1 MKWCFTLGFIFAALG
16 AATEEAS
23 NDPPSVEGMD
33 PSQIEKIMIQELL
46 EKPKGSK
53 KQAFSFTKTVKPIL
67 AKFKKQML
75 ADKAKMQK
83 SLNRDLAVIKNCIK
97 KMQKSVRLGL
107 LETEDESA
115 EQSADGKKKKCPSD
129 KVVKK
134 CINKMKKLK
143 PKQKACKTL
152 EKISKK
158 DLNSILELIKKW
170 NRQKVLK
177 KDCKLDRG
185 ETKYHYV
192 DRLANHFTIKL
203 KKFEKQI
210 ALALKKQ
217 KNGKKLKKGCDL
229 IKHYQRR
236 LKVVVCNRIK
246 VANYN
251 CKCTK
256 VIKEKKICNIFN
268 GCYAA
273 AVRAK
278 VNNEKEI
285 KKKNAAAKLEWR
297 AIGRIECL
305 LKVMSGKGSK
315 KTSKQLMKC
324 VKGNQIST
332 RPLDLKYHRVPGKP
346 KCHLRGVNNK
356 MRKLCK
362 KGQKKR

>member
-1 MKWCFTLGFIFAALG
+1 MGNF
-16 AATEEAS
+16 
-23 NDPPSVEGMD
+23 
-33 PSQIEKIMIQELL
+33 Q
-46 EKPKGSK
+46 
-53 KQAFSFTKTVKPIL
+53 KTVKPIL

-75 ADKAKMQK
+75 ADKRKMQS
-83 SLNRDLAVIKNCIK
+83 SLNKDVAVIKKCIK
-97 KMQKSVRLGL
+97 KM
-107 LETEDESA
+107 
-115 EQSADGKKKKCPSD
+115 KKINKCPSD

-134 CINKMKKLK
+134 CVQKMKKLK

-158 DLNSILELIKKW
+158 DLDSILELIKKW
-170 NRQKVLK
+170 NRQKVRR
-177 KDCKLDRG
+177 KDCKIDRG

-236 LKVVVCNRIK
+236 LKTVTCNRIK

-268 GCYAA
+268 GCYSAS
-273 AVRAK
+273 VRAK
-278 VNNEKEI
+278 KNNE
-285 KKKNAAAKLEWR
+285 
-297 AIGRIECL
+297 
-305 LKVMSGKGSK
+305 
-315 KTSKQLMKC
+315 
-324 VKGNQIST
+324 
-332 RPLDLKYHRVPGKP
+332 
-346 KCHLRGVNNK
+346 
-356 MRKLCK
+356 
-362 KGQKKR
+362 

>member
-1 MKWCFTLGFIFAALG
+1 MG
-16 AATEEAS
+16 
-23 NDPPSVEGMD
+23 D
-33 PSQIEKIMIQELL
+33 PSQIEKIMIQELMG
-46 EKPKGSK
+46 KPKGSK

-83 SLNRDLAVIKNCIK
+83 SLNRDLAVIKKCIK

-170 NRQKVLK
+170 NRQKVIR

-203 KKFEKQI
+203 NKIEMQI

-217 KNGKKLKKGCDL
+217 KNGKK
-229 IKHYQRR
+229 
-236 LKVVVCNRIK
+236 
-246 VANYN
+246 
-251 CKCTK
+251 
-256 VIKEKKICNIFN
+256 
-268 GCYAA
+268 
-273 AVRAK
+273 
-278 VNNEKEI
+278 
-285 KKKNAAAKLEWR
+285 
-297 AIGRIECL
+297 
-305 LKVMSGKGSK
+305 
-315 KTSKQLMKC
+315 
-324 VKGNQIST
+324 
-332 RPLDLKYHRVPGKP
+332 
-346 KCHLRGVNNK
+346 
-356 MRKLCK
+356 
-362 KGQKKR
+362 

>member
-1 MKWCFTLGFIFAALG
+1 MGKWCFTLGFIFAACG
-16 AATEEAS
+16 AATEKTS

-46 EKPKGSK
+46 DKPKGSK
-53 KQAFSFTKTVKPIL
+53 KQAFNFQKTVKPVL

-75 ADKAKMQK
+75 ADKRKMQA
-83 SLNRDLAVIKNCIK
+83 SLDKDVAVIKKCIK
-97 KMQKSVRLGL
+97 KMKQSTRLGL
-107 LETEDESA
+107 LETGDESA
-115 EQSADGKKKKCPSD
+115 DEKKRKCPSD

-134 CINKMKKLK
+134 CVQKMKKLK
-143 PKQKACKTL
+143 PKQRACKTL
-152 EKISKK
+152 EKIGKK
-158 DLNSILELIKKW
+158 DLDSILELIKKW

-236 LKVVVCNRIK
+236 LKTVTCNRIK

-273 AVRAK
+273 SVRAK
-278 VNNEKEI
+278 ENNEKNQE
-285 KKKNAAAKLEWR
+285 E
-297 AIGRIECL
+297 
-305 LKVMSGKGSK
+305 
-315 KTSKQLMKC
+315 KC
-324 VKGNQIST
+324 CG
-332 RPLDLKYHRVPGKP
+332 
-346 KCHLRGVNNK
+346 
-356 MRKLCK
+356 
-362 KGQKKR
+362 

>member
-1 MKWCFTLGFIFAALG
+1 MG
-16 AATEEAS
+16 
-23 NDPPSVEGMD
+23 
-33 PSQIEKIMIQELL
+33 
-46 EKPKGSK
+46 
-53 KQAFSFTKTVKPIL
+53 
-67 AKFKKQML
+67 
-75 ADKAKMQK
+75 
-83 SLNRDLAVIKNCIK
+83 IK

-134 CINKMKKLK
+134 CVQKMKKLK

-158 DLNSILELIKKW
+158 DLDSILELIKKW

-236 LKVVVCNRIK
+236 LKVVTCNKIS
-246 VANYN
+246 VDNYN

-268 GCYAA
+268 GCYSAS
-273 AVRAK
+273 VRAK
-278 VNNEKEI
+278 KNNEKKK
-285 KKKNAAAKLEWR
+285 KKKNAAAK
-297 AIGRIECL
+297 
-305 LKVMSGKGSK
+305 
-315 KTSKQLMKC
+315 
-324 VKGNQIST
+324 
-332 RPLDLKYHRVPGKP
+332 
-346 KCHLRGVNNK
+346 
-356 MRKLCK
+356 
-362 KGQKKR
+362 

>member
-1 MKWCFTLGFIFAALG
+1 MGKKMKWCFTLGFIFAVLG
-16 AATEEAS
+16 AATEDTS

-83 SLNRDLAVIKNCIK
+83 SLNKDLATIKKCIK
-97 KMQKSVRLGL
+97 KMQ
-107 LETEDESA
+107 
-115 EQSADGKKKKCPSD
+115 
-129 KVVKK
+129 
-134 CINKMKKLK
+134 KLK

-229 IKHYQRR
+229 IKHYQRL
-236 LKVVVCNRIK
+236 LKTVPCNRI
-246 VANYN
+246 
-251 CKCTK
+251 
-256 VIKEKKICNIFN
+256 
-268 GCYAA
+268 
-273 AVRAK
+273 
-278 VNNEKEI
+278 
-285 KKKNAAAKLEWR
+285 
-297 AIGRIECL
+297 
-305 LKVMSGKGSK
+305 
-315 KTSKQLMKC
+315 
-324 VKGNQIST
+324 
-332 RPLDLKYHRVPGKP
+332 
-346 KCHLRGVNNK
+346 
-356 MRKLCK
+356 
-362 KGQKKR
+362 

>member
-1 MKWCFTLGFIFAALG
+1 MKWCFTLGFIVAALG
-16 AATEEAS
+16 AATEETS
-23 NDPPSVEGMD
+23 NDPPTVEGMD

-46 EKPKGSK
+46 DKPKGSK
-53 KQAFSFTKTVKPIL
+53 KQAFNFQKTVKPIL

-75 ADKAKMQK
+75 ADKAKMQA
-83 SLNRDLAVIKNCIK
+83 SLNKDLAVIKGCIK

-107 LETEDESA
+107 LETEDESSD
-115 EQSADGKKKKCPSD
+115 EKKKKCPSD

-134 CINKMKKLK
+134 CVQKMKKLK

-158 DLNSILELIKKW
+158 DLDSILELIKKW

-236 LKVVVCNRIK
+236 LKTVTCNKIK

-256 VIKEKKICNIFN
+256 VIKEKKICNIFK

-273 AVRAK
+273 AVRAAK
-278 VNNEKEI
+278 NNEKEI

-305 LKVMSGKGSK
+305 LKVMGGKGSK
-315 KTSKQLMKC
+315 KSSKELMKC
-324 VKGNQIST
+324 VKVRKIST
-332 RPLDLKYHRVPGKP
+332 RPLDLKYHRIPNAP
-346 KCHLRGVNNK
+346 KCALRGVNSK

-362 KGQKKR
+362 KGQKKGR

>member
-1 MKWCFTLGFIFAALG
+1 MG
-16 AATEEAS
+16 
-23 NDPPSVEGMD
+23 
-33 PSQIEKIMIQELL
+33 
-46 EKPKGSK
+46 KPKGSK

-97 KMQKSVRLGL
+97 
-107 LETEDESA
+107 
-115 EQSADGKKKKCPSD
+115 
-129 KVVKK
+129 
-134 CINKMKKLK
+134 KMKKLK

-203 KKFEKQI
+203 RKFEKQI

-273 AVRAK
+273 SVRAK

-297 AIGRIECL
+297 AIG
-305 LKVMSGKGSK
+305 
-315 KTSKQLMKC
+315 
-324 VKGNQIST
+324 
-332 RPLDLKYHRVPGKP
+332 
-346 KCHLRGVNNK
+346 
-356 MRKLCK
+356 
-362 KGQKKR
+362 

>member
-1 MKWCFTLGFIFAALG
+1 MKWCFTLGFIVAALG
-16 AATEEAS
+16 AATEETS
-23 NDPPSVEGMD
+23 NDPPTVEGMD

-46 EKPKGSK
+46 DKPKGSK
-53 KQAFSFTKTVKPIL
+53 KQAFNFQKTVKPIL

-75 ADKAKMQK
+75 ADKVKMQK
-83 SLNRDLAVIKNCIK
+83 SLDKDLAVIKKCIK
-97 KMQKSVRLGL
+97 KMQKSTRLGL
-107 LETEDESA
+107 LETEEESSDE
-115 EQSADGKKKKCPSD
+115 KKKKCPSD

-134 CINKMKKLK
+134 CVQKMKKLK

-158 DLNSILELIKKW
+158 DLDSILELIKKW

-236 LKVVVCNRIK
+236 LKTVTCNRIK

-256 VIKEKKICNIFN
+256 VIKEKKICNIFK
-268 GCYAA
+268 GCYTA
-273 AVRAK
+273 AVRAAK
-278 VNNEKEI
+278 NNEKEI

-305 LKVMSGKGSK
+305 LKVMGGKGSK
-315 KTSKQLMKC
+315 KSSKELMKC
-324 VKGNQIST
+324 VKVRKIST
-332 RPLDLKYHRVPGKP
+332 RPLDLKYHRIPKPP
-346 KCHLRGVNNK
+346 KCALRGVNNK

-362 KGQKKR
+362 KGQKKGRR

>member
-16 AATEEAS
+16 AAVQEDGEM
-23 NDPPSVEGMD
+23 DPPSVEGMD
-33 PSQIEKIMIQELL
+33 ASQIEKIMIQELL
-46 EKPKGSK
+46 DKPKGSK
-53 KQAFSFTKTVKPIL
+53 KEAFNFTKTVKPIL

-75 ADKAKMQK
+75 ADKRKMQS
-83 SLNRDLAVIKNCIK
+83 SLNKDVATIK
-97 KMQKSVRLGL
+97 KCISKMKKSTRLGL

-115 EQSADGKKKKCPSD
+115 DEKKKKKKCPSD

-134 CINKMKKLK
+134 CVQKMKRLK
-143 PKQKACKTL
+143 PKQRACKTL

-158 DLNSILELIKKW
+158 DLDSILELIKKW
-170 NRQKVLK
+170 NRQKVSK
-177 KDCKLDRG
+177 RDCKLDRG

-210 ALALKKQ
+210 SLALKKQ

-236 LKVVVCNRIK
+236 LKTVTCNRIK

-256 VIKEKKICNIFN
+256 VIKEKKICNIFK
-268 GCYAA
+268 GCYSAS
-273 AVRAK
+273 VRAK
-278 VNNEKEI
+278 KNNEKEI

-305 LKVMSGKGSK
+305 LKVMGGKGSK
-315 KTSKQLMKC
+315 KSSKELMKC
-324 VKGNQIST
+324 VKGRQIST
-332 RPLDLKYHRVPGKP
+332 RPLNLKYHQIPKDP
-346 KCHLRGVNNK
+346 KCTLRGVNSK

-362 KGQKKR
+362 KGQKKRR

>member
-1 MKWCFTLGFIFAALG
+1 MKWCSAICFCAVVWG
-16 AATEEAS
+16 AVAEVSVDLEDVAEES
-23 NDPPSVEGMD
+23 NDPPTMDGMD

-46 EKPKGSK
+46 DKPKGSK
-53 KQAFSFTKTVKPIL
+53 KEAFNFQKTVKPIL

-75 ADKAKMQK
+75 ADKK
-83 SLNRDLAVIKNCIK
+83 
-97 KMQKSVRLGL
+97 
-107 LETEDESA
+107 
-115 EQSADGKKKKCPSD
+115 KKKKCPSD

-134 CINKMKKLK
+134 CVQKMKRLK
-143 PKQKACKTL
+143 PKQRACKTL

-158 DLNSILELIKKW
+158 DLDSILELIKKW

-236 LKVVVCNRIK
+236 LKTVTCNRIK

-256 VIKEKKICNIFN
+256 VIKEKKICNIFK
-268 GCYAA
+268 GCYSAS
-273 AVRAK
+273 VRAK
-278 VNNEKEI
+278 KNNEKEI

-305 LKVMSGKGSK
+305 LKVMGGKGSK
-315 KTSKQLMKC
+315 KSSKELMKC
-324 VKGNQIST
+324 VKGRQIST
-332 RPLDLKYHRVPGKP
+332 RPLNLKYHRIPRKP
-346 KCHLRGVNNK
+346 KCNLRGVNNK

-362 KGQKKR
+362 KGQKKRR

>member
-1 MKWCFTLGFIFAALG
+1 MGEDMA
-16 AATEEAS
+16 EES
-23 NDPPSVEGMD
+23 NDPPTMDGMD

-46 EKPKGSK
+46 DKPKGSK
-53 KQAFSFTKTVKPIL
+53 KEAFNFQKTVKPIL

-75 ADKAKMQK
+75 ADKRKMQS
-83 SLNRDLAVIKNCIK
+83 SLNKDVAVIKKCIK
-97 KMQKSVRLGL
+97 KMKKSTRLGL

-115 EQSADGKKKKCPSD
+115 DEKKKKCPSD

-134 CINKMKKLK
+134 CVQKMKKLK
-143 PKQKACKTL
+143 PKQRACKTL

-158 DLNSILELIKKW
+158 DLDSILELIKKW
-170 NRQKVLK
+170 NRQKVRR
-177 KDCKLDRG
+177 KDCKIDRG

-203 KKFEKQI
+203 KKFEKR
-210 ALALKKQ
+210 
-217 KNGKKLKKGCDL
+217 CDL

-236 LKVVVCNRIK
+236 LKTVTCNRIK

-268 GCYAA
+268 GCYSAS
-273 AVRAK
+273 VRAK
-278 VNNEKEI
+278 KNNEKKI

-305 LKVMSGKGSK
+305 LKVMGGKGSK
-315 KTSKQLMKC
+315 KSSKELMKC
-324 VKGNQIST
+324 VKGRQIST
-332 RPLDLKYHRVPGKP
+332 RPLNLKYH
-346 KCHLRGVNNK
+346 
-356 MRKLCK
+356 
-362 KGQKKR
+362 

>member
-1 MKWCFTLGFIFAALG
+1 MG
-16 AATEEAS
+16 
-23 NDPPSVEGMD
+23 
-33 PSQIEKIMIQELL
+33 
-46 EKPKGSK
+46 K

-83 SLNRDLAVIKNCIK
+83 SLNRDLAVIKTCIK

-134 CINKMKKLK
+134 CVQKVKKLK

-158 DLNSILELIKKW
+158 DLDSILELIKKW
-170 NRQKVLK
+170 NRQKVRRR
-177 KDCKLDRG
+177 DCKLDRG

-203 KKFEKQI
+203 KKFEKQ
-210 ALALKKQ
+210 

-236 LKVVVCNRIK
+236 LKTVTCNRIK

-278 VNNEKEI
+278 VNK
-285 KKKNAAAKLEWR
+285 
-297 AIGRIECL
+297 
-305 LKVMSGKGSK
+305 
-315 KTSKQLMKC
+315 
-324 VKGNQIST
+324 
-332 RPLDLKYHRVPGKP
+332 
-346 KCHLRGVNNK
+346 
-356 MRKLCK
+356 
-362 KGQKKR
+362 